1 MKDRAVAQKM
11 SKFIELNTIGVSK
24 DSQLRAAKILKA
36 ITDGYDRAPAAGDD
50 DDDSSRL
57 FHFARRKMVSRWA
70 KLRAAVAASGIF
82 TLPDELPG
90 HCTFA
95 NETVSA
101 YPRTDTHTKL
111 DRIAIADMFVFD
123 RSPLMM

>member
-1 MKDRAVAQKM
+1 MVCFRWALVKDRAVAQKM

-36 ITDGYDRAPAAGDD
+36 ITDGYDRAAGDD
-50 DDDSSRL
+50 DDDSSGRL

-101 YPRTDTHTKL
+101 YPRTDT
-111 DRIAIADMFVFD
+111 AIAA
-123 RSPLMM
+123 P